1 VHAHRLHFDGDA
13 ALTLKLHRVEYLIA
27 HFALFNGACKLQ
39 KAVSQGRLTV
49 IYVGYDAEITYML
62 HGGESTTQNQL

>member
-1 VHAHRLHFDGDA
+1 MGPFHPIELFSLFLGFGFFLSLDGQGVSRELH
-13 ALTLKLHRVEYLIA
+13 
-27 HFALFNGACKLQ
+27 